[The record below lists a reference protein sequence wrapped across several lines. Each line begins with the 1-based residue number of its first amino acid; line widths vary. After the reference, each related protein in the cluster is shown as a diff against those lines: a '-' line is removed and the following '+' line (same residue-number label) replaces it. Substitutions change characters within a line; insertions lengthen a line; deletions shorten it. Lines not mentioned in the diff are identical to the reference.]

1 MSFLIQS
8 DNLYIYIGMFRPF
21 TVKVTINIALK
32 SKLLLAILLCPI
44 CTILP
49 FSFFLSWD
57 RGFYDD
63 ISSLDLLVIPLFK
76 IFFSNYPGIYNIH
89 FR

>member
-32 SKLLLAILLCPI
+32 SNLLLAILLCPI
-44 CTILP
+44 CTILH
-49 FSFFLSWD
+49 FFFFLSFL
-57 RGFYDD
+57 G
-63 ISSLDLLVIPLFK
+63 
-76 IFFSNYPGIYNIH
+76 
-89 FR
+89 